1 MENTCRRIEIT
12 ARNLTP
18 MGTATTIIERL
29 INIPRIL
36 IAARNERRSTSTYL
50 LSLNCFAH
58 REVMKRARG
67 PENIRKER
75 RIVAKSARDSI
86 ALLSS

>member
-1 MENTCRRIEIT
+1 
-12 ARNLTP
+12 
-18 MGTATTIIERL
+18 MGTVTTMIERL
-29 INIPRIL
+29 MSIPRML

-58 REVMKRARG
+58 REVMKRASG
-67 PENIRKER
+67 PEKIRNER
-75 RIVAKSARDSI
+75 RIVAKRARDSI